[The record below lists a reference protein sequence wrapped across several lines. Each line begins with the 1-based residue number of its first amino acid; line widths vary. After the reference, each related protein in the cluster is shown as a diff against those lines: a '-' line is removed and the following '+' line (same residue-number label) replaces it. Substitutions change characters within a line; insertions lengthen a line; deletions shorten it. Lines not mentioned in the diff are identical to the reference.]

1 MKENGV
7 KNMIKLRLIIKLSYL
22 LIKLLSIRKH
32 DFFKIFNYFMYN
44 MKQSL
49 VHLFNLNIV
58 YHDKV

>member
-32 DFFKIFNYFMYN
+32 NFFKILNYFMYN
-44 MKQSL
+44 MK
-49 VHLFNLNIV
+49 
-58 YHDKV
+58 

>member
-32 DFFKIFNYFMYN
+32 YFFLNLK
-44 MKQSL
+44 
-49 VHLFNLNIV
+49 LFHV
-58 YHDKV
+58 